1 MSSAFNGE
9 SNNHNFECFEV
20 ISLAFA
26 NFCRL
31 TAIRG
36 RCACVNLYNRKYSNS
51 PTVLERVGL
60 EHEREA
66 NAANVLAKTQINIGK
81 WRLSRRKTI
90 EIRRNTKI

>member
-1 MSSAFNGE
+1 MSSAFSGE
-9 SNNHNFECFEV
+9 SNNHSFECFEV
-20 ISLAFA
+20 ICLAFA

-36 RCACVNLYNRKYSNS
+36 CCACVNLYNIKYSNS

-66 NAANVLAKTQINIGK
+66 NAANGENTNKHGQMAAESPQND
-81 WRLSRRKTI
+81 
-90 EIRRNTKI
+90 RNKEKY

>member
-20 ISLAFA
+20 ICLAFA

-51 PTVLERVGL
+51 PTVLERVDL

-66 NAANVLAKTQINIGK
+66 NAANVLAKTNKHRQMAAESPQND
-81 WRLSRRKTI
+81 
-90 EIRRNTKI
+90 RNKEKY